1 MIGQLEQLIVEWG
14 LGSSQTRI
22 VAQLIAS
29 IGVFSLGFLSF
40 LIIKKVLLNLVE
52 TVAIRTANDWDD
64 TLIQHRVFF
73 WIANLAPATVVY
85 LLVPLALEGAES
97 AVNILLEITE
107 IYMIVVGLFAI
118 DALLNATQDIY
129 DKSPVSH
136 ELPIKSFVQFAK
148 IILYLVTLVIIFAT
162 LIDRSPFYLLS
173 GMGVIASV
181 LMLVFKDPILGLV
194 AGIQLSSNRMVARG
208 DWVEMPQYGADGDV
222 LEVGLTTVKIQN
234 WDKTITTIPT
244 SSLISESFK
253 NWRGMSEAQGRRIK
267 RSVYI
272 DINTINRCTPEMLER
287 FSEIRFI
294 RDYIEKKRL
303 DLAHWNEKYGGGAS
317 CPVNARNLTN
327 VGTFR
332 AYIEAYL
339 KSHPQI
345 NQDMTLLV
353 RQLDPLE
360 KGLPIQIY
368 CFSKEKEWGHYE
380 KLQSDIFD
388 HILATAPDFNLRIF
402 QNPTGADFQVF
413 EKSMPTQ

>member
-1 MIGQLEQLIVEWG
+1 MA
-14 LGSSQTRI
+14 T
-22 VAQLIAS
+22 
-29 IGVFSLGFLSF
+29 
-40 LIIKKVLLNLVE
+40 K
-52 TVAIRTANDWDD
+52 TANDWDD
-64 TLIQHRVFF
+64 KLIQHRVFF
-73 WIANLAPATVVY
+73 WIAHLAPATVVY
-85 LLVPLALEGAES
+85 LLVPLALEGENPA
-97 AVNILLEITE
+97 ANILLEIIE
-107 IYMIVVGLFAI
+107 IYMIVVGLFAV
-118 DALLNATQDIY
+118 DSLLNAAQDIY
-129 DKSPVSH
+129 DGFPISH

-148 IILYLVTLVIIFAT
+148 IILYLVTFVLIFAT
-162 LIDRSPFYLLS
+162 LIDRSPLYLLS

-194 AGIQLSSNRMVARG
+194 AGIQLSSNRMVSRG

-267 RSVYI
+267 RSIYI
-272 DINTINRCTPEMLER
+272 DINTIHRCTPEMIER
-287 FSEIRFI
+287 FSKIRSL

-303 DLAHWNEKYGGGAS
+303 ALAQWNEKHGTETSYLI
-317 CPVNARNLTN
+317 NIRNLTN

-360 KGLPIQIY
+360 QGLPIEIY
-368 CFSKEKEWGHYE
+368 CFSKEKEWGIYE
-380 KLQSDIFD
+380 NLQSDIFD

-402 QNPTGADFQVF
+402 QNPTGADFRAF
-413 EKSMPTQ
+413 GD

>member
-1 MIGQLEQLIVEWG
+1 MLGQLEQLIMEWG
-14 LGSSQTRI
+14 LGSGETRVI
-22 VAQLIAS
+22 AQLIAS
-29 IGVFSLGFLSF
+29 IGVLLLAFLSF
-40 LIIKKVLLNLVE
+40 PIIKRVIRNLVE
-52 TVAIRTANDWDD
+52 TIATRTVNDWDD
-64 TLIQHRVFF
+64 KLIQHRVFF
-73 WIANLAPATVVY
+73 WIANLAPATMVY
-85 LLVPLALEGAES
+85 LLVPLALEGEEP
-97 AVNILLEITE
+97 AVSILLGITE
-107 IYMIVVGLFAI
+107 IYMIVVGLFAV

-129 DKSPVSH
+129 DGFPISH

-222 LEVGLTTVKIQN
+222 LEVGLTTVKVQN

-267 RSVYI
+267 RSIYI
-272 DINTINRCTPEMLER
+272 DINTISRCTPEMIER
-287 FSEIRFI
+287 FSEIRSI
-294 RDYIEKKRL
+294 RNYIEKKLL
-303 DLAHWNEKYGGGAS
+303 DLAQWNEKYNIETS
-317 CPVNARNLTN
+317 CPVNTRNLTN

-332 AYIEAYL
+332 AYIKAYL

-360 KGLPIQIY
+360 KGLPVEIY
-368 CFSKEKEWGHYE
+368 CFSKEKEWESYE
-380 KLQSDIFD
+380 NLQSDIFD

-402 QNPTGADFQVF
+402 QNPTGADFRAF
-413 EKSMPTQ
+413 EK

>member
-1 MIGQLEQLIVEWG
+1 MLGQLEQLIMEWG
-14 LGSSQTRI
+14 LGSSEARI
-22 VAQLIAS
+22 TAQLIAS
-29 IGVFSLGFLSF
+29 IGVLLLGFISF
-40 LIIKKVLLNLVE
+40 PIVKRVILHLVE
-52 TVAIRTANDWDD
+52 TVATKTANDWDD
-64 TLIQHRVFF
+64 KLIQHRVFF
-73 WIANLAPATVVY
+73 WIAHLAPATVVY
-85 LLVPLALEGAES
+85 LLVPLALEGENPA
-97 AVNILLEITE
+97 ANILLEIIE
-107 IYMIVVGLFAI
+107 IYMIVVGLFAVES
-118 DALLNATQDIY
+118 LLNAAQDIY
-129 DKSPVSH
+129 DGFPISH

-148 IILYLVTLVIIFAT
+148 IILYLVTFVLIFAT
-162 LIDRSPFYLLS
+162 LIDRSPLYLLS

-194 AGIQLSSNRMVARG
+194 AGIQLSSNRMVSRG

-267 RSVYI
+267 RSIYI
-272 DINTINRCTPEMLER
+272 DINTINRCTPEMIER
-287 FSEIRFI
+287 FSQIRSL

-303 DLAHWNEKYGGGAS
+303 ALAQWNEKHGTETSY
-317 CPVNARNLTN
+317 PINMRNLTN

-360 KGLPIQIY
+360 QGLPIEIY
-368 CFSKEKEWGHYE
+368 CFSKEKEWGTYE
-380 KLQSDIFD
+380 NLQSDIFD

-402 QNPTGADFQVF
+402 QNPTGADFRAF
-413 EKSMPTQ
+413 GD